1 MWGQCRDPTLGWYW
15 SGLSTISTWSACRSI
30 PGDLFNWKT
39 FEVSEWWRKGW
50 RYHFVGS
57 WRANRN
63 KEWHE
68 GIPKERRLHW
78 IWERGTAHIKVFF
91 KTTSTL
97 TPHPTWRTFMLNAA
111 VAGRLP
117 AMRPLFFYILCFDW
131 GSEAPK
137 AFVTREDQLS
147 NRPPGRG
154 RGKGRGRGRGAPSKD
169 AGEVSEKKRK
179 IATPQNSGAFWT
191 ADMVEEWNK
200 RRAEPAGEY
209 DWGWEEADWLGGWL
223 GPTRT
228 SLGPLC
234 NLGRTSV
241 QGRVRIQSCYG
252 GGNTWAGRTQHSK
265 QKETQEDSST
275 HRWQKPGTEQQEGK
289 EQQARGR
296 TIEEKKSWTRDPGQK
311 TK

>member
-39 FEVSEWWRKGW
+39 FKVSEWWRKGW

-117 AMRPLFFYILCFDW
+117 AMRPLFFLHTLFW
-131 GSEAPK
+131 LGLGGSESLRHKGGSAQQP
-137 AFVTREDQLS
+137 ASWARE
-147 NRPPGRG
+147 
-154 RGKGRGRGRGAPSKD
+154 
-169 AGEVSEKKRK
+169 GE
-179 IATPQNSGAFWT
+179 G
-191 ADMVEEWNK
+191 
-200 RRAEPAGEY
+200 
-209 DWGWEEADWLGGWL
+209 
-223 GPTRT
+223 
-228 SLGPLC
+228 
-234 NLGRTSV
+234 
-241 QGRVRIQSCYG
+241 
-252 GGNTWAGRTQHSK
+252 
-265 QKETQEDSST
+265 
-275 HRWQKPGTEQQEGK
+275 
-289 EQQARGR
+289 
-296 TIEEKKSWTRDPGQK
+296 
-311 TK
+311 